1 MSWLLREVRPPLGTA
16 PAPVVS
22 VCVPVL
28 DGGER
33 LNELVDALLCQRAD
47 FPDGLEVLLADSGS
61 QDGAFRLA
69 LERHPQ
75 VRGFAVAPR
84 RFNHGLVRNEMGKL
98 ARGQLL
104 AFLSQDAI
112 PQPGCLTKLAQTL
125 AEDPEL
131 AGVYAR
137 QVARPSAD
145 PLVQRR
151 LEKWTPQGSEPV
163 RQELSNQSWEQQS
176 PREKMRVARFDNV
189 CSMLRGD
196 LLAESPF
203 EEVDF
208 GEDILWGAAMIRS
221 GRAIAY
227 VPGAIVE
234 HSHKPEFRASFERN
248 LAAHIQA
255 SRDFGLDAVPNLRDL
270 PSALLSGVPADLE
283 AGGPAWAMKGI
294 PRRAAELA
302 GQWLGGRRGRAQ
314 RKARK

>member
-1 MSWLLREVRPPLGTA
+1 M
-16 PAPVVS
+16 
-22 VCVPVL
+22 
-28 DGGER
+28 
-33 LNELVDALLCQRAD
+33 
-47 FPDGLEVLLADSGS
+47 
-61 QDGAFRLA
+61 A
-69 LERHPQ
+69 LELFPEI
-75 VRGFAVAPR
+75 RGFAVAPR

-104 AFLSQDAI
+104 AFLSQDAV

-125 AEDPEL
+125 TEDPEL

-151 LEKWTPQGSEPV
+151 LEQWTPQGSEPV
-163 RQELSNQSWEQQS
+163 RQELSDRSWEQLS

-203 EEVDF
+203 EQVDF

-234 HSHKPEFRASFERN
+234 HSHEPEFRASFERN

-255 SRDFGLDAVPNLRDL
+255 SRDFGLEALPNLRDL

-283 AGGPAWAMKGI
+283 AGGPAWAIKGI